1 VNSYAGLRS
10 QRLLRVAAAA
20 FAVSAC
26 LAAAACGGN
35 ESAFQPG
42 GPQAGR
48 INSLWW
54 YMFWVAAAVWVL
66 VIAFLGIA
74 LQRARKQRD
83 DQPEEEKDRAMKKGV
98 VIATVITVLI
108 LIVNLVYSVT
118 TGSAMAALPR
128 KDALRI
134 DVEGKQWWWQ
144 VTYEDPTPGN
154 QVVTANEIH
163 VPVGEPIQI
172 IGTSHDVIHSFW
184 APNLF
189 GKKDLIPG
197 HTTATWF
204 QADTPGVYRGQC
216 AEFCGHQHAKMAVL
230 IVAEPRSKFEEWYK
244 TQQLPAA
251 PPSDSLTRA
260 GEAVFMS
267 RGCPVCHTV
276 GGTRALGTIG
286 PNLTHIGSSLTIAA
300 GSLPNTR
307 GNLAG
312 WIIDPQQIK
321 PGVRMPPNDLSGPE
335 LQAILAYLENLR

>member
-1 VNSYAGLRS
+1 MAL
-10 QRLLRVAAAA
+10 ACT
-20 FAVSAC
+20 SAIAI
-26 LAAAACGGN
+26 LAAACGGN
-35 ESAFQPG
+35 ESAFQPA

-48 INSLWW
+48 ISSLWW
-54 YMFWVAAAVWVL
+54 YMFSVSAVIWVL
-66 VIAFLGIA
+66 VLIFLGYA
-74 LQRARKQRD
+74 LQKARRQRD
-83 DQPEEEKDRAMKKGV
+83 DAPSEAQKDRTMKKAV
-98 VIATVITVLI
+98 VIATAITVLI

-154 QVVTANEIH
+154 QIVTANEIH

-204 QADTPGVYRGQC
+204 QADTAGVYRGQC
-216 AEFCGHQHAKMAVL
+216 AEFCGYQHAKMAVI
-230 IVAEPRSKFEEWYK
+230 IVAEPRSKFEAWYK
-244 TQQLPAA
+244 AQQLPAA
-251 PPSDSLTRA
+251 PPSDSITRA
-260 GEAVFMS
+260 GEQVFMS
-267 RGCPVCHTV
+267 HGCPVCHTV

-300 GSLPNTR
+300 GSLKNTP

-312 WIIDPQQIK
+312 WIVDPQQIK
-321 PGVRMPPNDLSGPE
+321 PGVHMPPNDMSGPE
-335 LQAILAYLENLR
+335 LQAILAYLENLK

>member
-1 VNSYAGLRS
+1 
-10 QRLLRVAAAA
+10 
-20 FAVSAC
+20 
-26 LAAAACGGN
+26 
-35 ESAFQPG
+35 
-42 GPQAGR
+42 
-48 INSLWW
+48 
-54 YMFWVAAAVWVL
+54 MFWVAAAVWIL

-74 LQRARKQRD
+74 LQKARNQRD
-83 DQPEEEKDRAMKKGV
+83 NEPSEEHNYRTMKKGV
-98 VIATVITVLI
+98 VIATAITVLI
-108 LIVNLVYSVT
+108 LIINLVYSVT
-118 TGSAMAALPR
+118 TGSAMAALPG

-134 DVEGKQWWWQ
+134 NVEGKQWWWQ
-144 VTYEDPTPGN
+144 VTYEDPTPSN

-163 VPVGEPIQI
+163 IPVGEPIQI

-230 IVAEPRSKFEEWYK
+230 IVAEPRSKFEAWYK
-244 TQQLPAA
+244 AQQQPGAL
-251 PPSDSLTRA
+251 PSDSITRA
-260 GEAVFMS
+260 GEQVFMS
-267 RGCPVCHTV
+267 HGCPLCHTV

-312 WIIDPQQIK
+312 WIVDPQQIK
-321 PGVRMPPNDLSGPE
+321 PGVKMPPNDMSGPE
-335 LQAILAYLENLR
+335 LQAILAYLENLK